1 MLQFVM
7 DLQVEGLDPDKVSDE
22 EQEQANTKQ
31 PAGRTAP
38 GVLLHFPPQ
47 ARGACRRGKTI
58 NQHYPS
64 MCSPLDQTLNVG
76 SLCPLKLTAGAQP
89 TAKQA
94 QEAMQEDEEAM
105 PGPGSSM
112 ADMLAAGQRIREQRE
127 RKKQQEQETLQLQ
140 AKKEKKVGRLL
151 NQPPLV
157 SGLLVNSCSI
167 QVICY

>member
-1 MLQFVM
+1 
-7 DLQVEGLDPDKVSDE
+7 
-22 EQEQANTKQ
+22 
-31 PAGRTAP
+31 
-38 GVLLHFPPQ
+38 
-47 ARGACRRGKTI
+47 
-58 NQHYPS
+58 
-64 MCSPLDQTLNVG
+64 
-76 SLCPLKLTAGAQP
+76 
-89 TAKQA
+89 
-94 QEAMQEDEEAM
+94 
-105 PGPGSSM
+105 M